1 MADMPHADL
10 LRSALTGA
18 LETDTETLKAIF
30 GLPENADI
38 VFRPFDAG
46 GFSLC
51 AVYTEGM
58 AQSDKVADFILRA
71 CHAFDAG
78 AEAVRRK
85 RGRDSCSKTPS
96 AYRRRAWKSACGAGQ
111 PDTRRHD
118 GAAHRR
124 LQRRAADGD
133 ARL

>member
-1 MADMPHADL
+1 MRAHTREKRPWEVRAWRTCPTPTFCAANSPARWRRTRK
-10 LRSALTGA
+10 RSRT
-18 LETDTETLKAIF
+18 IF

-78 AEAVRRK
+78 AEPSRRK
-85 RGRDSCSKTPS
+85 RGPNTCSKTPS
-96 AYRRRAWKSACGAGQ
+96 ASRRRGWKSASRSWSA
-111 PDTRRHD
+111 RYW
-118 GAAHRR
+118 AA
-124 LQRRAADGD
+124 
-133 ARL
+133 